1 MSQQNV
7 ERFNRATAAL
17 NRGDIEAVLTD
28 LDPAVEWH
36 AFLEELL
43 GGEGMVYSG
52 HAGVRDFFR
61 EFGESF
67 DELYWN
73 YPDVRDLGERL
84 LAIGTFRA
92 RGRSS
97 GIEAEVPLGVI
108 VTFADGLVTEVWST
122 ADPSEALN
130 AAGLSQ

>member
-1 MSQQNV
+1 M
-7 ERFNRATAAL
+7 
-17 NRGDIEAVLTD
+17 
-28 LDPAVEWH
+28 PAVEWH

-67 DELYWN
+67 DQLYWE
-73 YPDVRDLGERL
+73 YPDVRDLGDRL

-92 RGRSS
+92 RGRGS
-97 GIEAEVPLGVI
+97 GIEAEVPLGVV
-108 VTFADGLVTEVWST
+108 VTFEDGLVSVVWST
-122 ADPSEALN
+122 DDPDEALKL
-130 AAGLSQ
+130 AGLSEWLRQMLWTKSGVLAVQHTVGREILLG